1 MEKHKEYIG
10 FHGTN
15 INSAEKILK
24 ENRFRPSTKPD
35 EWLGKGIYF
44 FADPQ
49 DAMWWCRAYKR
60 LEEKDSAILRVEIK
74 ADLIIDLLQSKQD
87 VEKFKLFCDVVKNK
101 CARLPN
107 GQQRKNYMSL
117 AIDLMIGESKIL
129 VDMIIGGFNE
139 NRHSWYKT
147 SERECLQFPIVVA
160 QIQYCIRNHECI
172 KVIEQYKE
180 KGGIS

>member
-87 VEKFKLFCDVVKNK
+87 VEKFKRFCDVVKNR

-107 GQQRKNYMSL
+107 GQQR
-117 AIDLMIGESKIL
+117 
-129 VDMIIGGFNE
+129 
-139 NRHSWYKT
+139 
-147 SERECLQFPIVVA
+147 
-160 QIQYCIRNHECI
+160 
-172 KVIEQYKE
+172 
-180 KGGIS
+180 